1 MKSTQKEK
9 PIQVVKYTKET
20 QKFEITQEA
29 REFFQQLDGDIGFV
43 VVCGKYRTGK
53 SFLLNKLLDAGGEGF
68 KVDAATDSCTQGIW
82 MYTKPIINPKTNLQ
96 IYFLDT
102 EGSESIERTTNHD
115 AKIFALA
122 ILMSSIFVFNSRGC
136 IDETSISQL
145 QLTTT
150 LAKNIQVQ
158 DQNKESVNESQIKYF
173 TPKFVWILRDYVLE
187 MRDQQQREL
196 TPKEYMEN
204 CLTDESQYIKQNEQS
219 KKIRK
224 SLLNFFKE
232 RHCFPLITP
241 VDDTQLK
248 NVDQLALNQLRPE
261 FQKTLMKLKEY
272 LINNCSPKQIH
283 SENVN
288 GRMFCAMLD
297 NYISVINRGGVP
309 NIDTAWDSILKNECA
324 QGYEQ
329 AKKNYSNNYTNFFIQ
344 NKNTRKLEETFQ
356 VLSQI
361 RSECFDTFHLIA
373 GVREMNKHYEDY
385 KQKLIDL
392 MNKTESEI
400 LNQNDEI
407 HQSKN
412 QEIIAQETKKVQDD
426 VEKENYTYDD
436 LHFFSSDFVGFIL
449 NYDKQASGVRKA
461 STLYDYLK
469 LTHSN
474 LLKKLEKSIR
484 QKQNKKGGTQTN
496 INQELAQEIRDY
508 DSQYKLLEQNITQ
521 QDTQLKKL
529 EVEKQKLDEE
539 KKKLKD
545 ELEKLQISNK
555 QQGPSQ
561 INNAEKQ
568 KLDDDIKKQ
577 EKDKQELSLRLKN
590 LTKKKKG
597 CCG

>member
-1 MKSTQKEK
+1 MKSIQKER

-20 QKFEITQEA
+20 QEFEITKEA
-29 REFFQQLDGDIGFV
+29 REFFQELEGDFGFV

-53 SFLLNKLLDAGGEGF
+53 SFLLNKLLDVGGDGF

-82 MYTKPIINPKTNLQ
+82 MYSKPIINQKNNLQ

-102 EGSESIERTTNHD
+102 EGSESIDRNKNHD

-187 MRDQQQREL
+187 MRDKNQKEL
-196 TPKEYMEN
+196 SPKEYMEN
-204 CLTDESQYIKQNEQS
+204 CLNDESQYAKSNEQS

-224 SLLNFFKE
+224 SLLNFFRE
-232 RHCFPLITP
+232 RQCFPLITP
-241 VDDTQLK
+241 VDDTQLSIV
-248 NVDQLALNQLRPE
+248 NQISFNQLRPE
-261 FQKTLMKLKEY
+261 FQKTLKKLKDY
-272 LINNCSPKQIH
+272 IMDNCSPKQIH

-297 NYISVINRGGVP
+297 NYIEVINRGGVP
-309 NIDTAWDSILKNECA
+309 NIDTAWDSILENECA
-324 QGYEQ
+324 QGFDQ
-329 AKKNYSNNYTNFFIQ
+329 AQKNYQNSYKSFFTQ
-344 NKNTRKLEETFQ
+344 DKNQRKLEDTIQ
-356 VLSQI
+356 ILSQI
-361 RSECFDTFHLIA
+361 RSDCFDTFHHIA
-373 GVREMNKHYEDY
+373 GVREMNNHYENY
-385 KQKLIDL
+385 KQKLTEML
-392 MNKTESEI
+392 NKAENEAI
-400 LNQNDEI
+400 YANDQY
-407 HQSKN
+407 HQLKN
-412 QEIIAQETKKVQDD
+412 QQIIAQEIKKVQED

-436 LHFFSSDFVGFIL
+436 LHFFSTDFVNFLL
-449 NYDKQASGVRKA
+449 NYDKLGSGANKA
-461 STLYDYLK
+461 ITLFDYLK
-469 LTHSN
+469 STHSN

-484 QKQNKKGGTQTN
+484 QKQNKKGSTQTN

-508 DSQYKLLEQNITQ
+508 DSQYKILEQNIQQ
-521 QDTQLKKL
+521 QDIQLQKL
-529 EVEKQKLDEE
+529 E
-539 KKKLKD
+539 
-545 ELEKLQISNK
+545 
-555 QQGPSQ
+555 
-561 INNAEKQ
+561 AEKQ
-568 KLDDDIKKQ
+568 KLDQEKKKLKEELEQLQNKQNQVNQAEKQKLEEEQKKQ

-590 LTKKKKG
+590 ITKKKKG